1 MTQDIGPAPHTDDS
15 RECKQLVAIRPDPE
29 ARSRLRAYA
38 YWFDWAKRLEL
49 GPEAYANYVFKS

>member
-1 MTQDIGPAPHTDDS
+1 MTPDIGPVPHTDDS
-15 RECKQLVAIRPDPE
+15 RECTQLVAIRPDSE
-29 ARSRLRAYA
+29 TRNRVIAYA